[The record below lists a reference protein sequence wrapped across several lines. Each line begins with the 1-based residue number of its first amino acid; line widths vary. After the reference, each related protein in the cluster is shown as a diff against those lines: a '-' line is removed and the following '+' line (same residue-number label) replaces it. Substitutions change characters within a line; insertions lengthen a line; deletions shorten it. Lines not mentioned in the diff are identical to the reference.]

1 MDARR
6 NHVKWYVR
14 VFEGVEESVEFLNRH
29 ALEADDVKIC
39 SYHIS
44 MGLNT
49 IVIYYRNDHELE

>member
-1 MDARR
+1 M
-6 NHVKWYVR
+6 KWYVR